1 MNINKQFEEDGYIIT
16 EYDNGTTEKILKSD
30 DSFIIESD
38 FISENELFKAKTLS
52 DLEYI
57 KCLVEINVEL

>member
-30 DSFIIESD
+30 DRFIIESD